1 METYNQYVEKSGLE
15 SKLGAYD
22 KVTEFDFALLY
33 PYIVLKKNIS
43 SEAIN
48 GDCCE

>member
-33 PYIVLKKNIS
+33 P
-43 SEAIN
+43 
-48 GDCCE
+48 